1 VTTIY
6 DIVTENGKLLG
17 PSEEFNQ
24 EQFQAM
30 MRGELVRYA
39 RQKLV
44 NTFIYAPNVRIAY
57 PTGVSIQK
65 YFFLIICFIIY
76 RRLMAN
82 ALALSEN

>member
-1 VTTIY
+1 MTTIY

-65 YFFLIICFIIY
+65 YFFFNNLFYYIQAAYGECTG
-76 RRLMAN
+76 A
-82 ALALSEN
+82 E